1 MLLSF
6 YHRATDLHHW
16 SFHSGNTHSRTS
28 WQEPSIV
35 LRRTRIQRWAGVTDH
50 WRQTCSQVVSVN
62 CDTYFNSGV
71 YPGLGRP
78 DRQPL
83 RDAHVRG
90 SLGVLTFELDA
101 EGTKRGSPGRGE
113 CSGSVRQ
120 ESGKCKMRRGM
131 KDRGVFRLINSSR
144 SRCFSVF
151 CTDRGHLNHWP
162 GTSYWQNLS
171 WSSGEAGEC
180 EICILRKITW
190 YRFGG

>member
-1 MLLSF
+1 M
-6 YHRATDLHHW
+6 
-16 SFHSGNTHSRTS
+16 THTS
-28 WQEPSIV
+28 IAV
-35 LRRTRIQRWAGVTDH
+35 CIQDW
-50 WRQTCSQVVSVN
+50 
-62 CDTYFNSGV
+62 
-71 YPGLGRP
+71 GRP

-83 RDAHVRG
+83 RDTHVRG

-101 EGTKRGSPGRGE
+101 EGTERGSPGKGE

-120 ESGKCKMRRGM
+120 ESGKCKMRGGM

-144 SRCFSVF
+144 SRCFSVV

-180 EICILRKITW
+180 KICILRKITW
-190 YRFGG
+190 YRFGGQSKDSLEAGGQDIVMTVTMRLELGWCHGAGEAWLHLRVI